1 MNICAVI
8 MCSGLSRRMGKNK
21 LLMEFKGRR
30 LFEYTVN
37 VVKKCGFSKIIVVT
51 AYDEVAD
58 YCNDLTVVRNSSP
71 EKGISVSIWLGTE
84 KAQNADGIMFFTADQ
99 PFITKAV
106 IKALIEAFEAN
117 NNIIVPVCDGMYK
130 NPVIFP
136 QRYSKELMAL
146 HGDVGGKKVY
156 MAHKDDIYEV
166 LFDEIKP
173 FLDFDTEEDIEKF
186 QLQ

>member
-21 LLMEFKGRR
+21 LLMEFKGHR
-30 LFEYTVN
+30 LFEYTVDA
-37 VVKKCGFSKIIVVT
+37 VKECGFSKIIVTT
-51 AYDEVAD
+51 AYDEIAD
-58 YCNDLTVVRNSSP
+58 YCKDLTVVRNSSP
-71 EKGISVSIWLGTE
+71 EEGISVSVRLGTE
-84 KAQNADGIMFFTADQ
+84 EAQNSDGIMFFTADQ

-106 IKALIEAFEAN
+106 IKELIEAFEAN

-136 QRYSKELMAL
+136 LHYSKELMAL

-156 MAHKDDIYEV
+156 MAHKDDICGV
-166 LFDEIKP
+166 LFDDIKP
-173 FLDFDTEEDIEKF
+173 FLDFDTEDDIKKF
-186 QLQ
+186 QPQ